1 MLRPFF
7 WCQEFDWD
15 LKSQFGLGQL
25 TPWSVSMIMF
35 AWCLVMWTRWLPG
48 VRRWRGRVWA
58 TLDPPE
64 AGQRSDSGGERWGM
78 MLNNPFIMQH
88 PPGADNKRTQF
99 GAWRAPQL
107 LPLSPGWKS
116 FFIWK
121 TNIYFRN
128 ARSELGSLQK
138 RCRDWKQRDNAATIN
153 LNREPGPGSG
163 FMIVSSFKV
172 YKHISGITECNSK
185 SIHQNFIELK

>member
-15 LKSQFGLGQL
+15 LKSQFGRGQL

-48 VRRWRGRVWA
+48 VRRWRGQVWA

-128 ARSELGSLQK
+128 ARSESLHQSPLPRLETERQCCNDNK
-138 RCRDWKQRDNAATIN
+138 PQSDPGQDLWSFLHLICNFQRVI
-153 LNREPGPGSG
+153 
-163 FMIVSSFKV
+163 
-172 YKHISGITECNSK
+172 ITSLRALYTASES
-185 SIHQNFIELK
+185 